1 MISGIPSHRGQAHQP
16 SEPWRAPV
24 RGRCPSCTAHKH
36 THTLAHAETHS
47 STRVRTHAIRA
58 YRQTR
63 KQVDTQTHIHTS
75 THARTHN
82 THTHNH
88 AGKTPDTHAHSQAY
102 THNTHTNTKAPNVA
116 YTNTRAPTWG
126 FSHKHAHCTLHTGK
140 QAHRHAGGRT
150 PHPREWV
157 GGACLLL
164 DHRVHRVRCVEGAWR
179 SLPEYIHSVVL

>member
-75 THARTHN
+75 THARTTH

-88 AGKTPDTHAHSQAY
+88 AKMHTLPSPQRQKQAKPQTHMR
-102 THNTHTNTKAPNVA
+102 THKHTRTTHTQTQRRLMWPTRTHVHPHGASHISTHIA
-116 YTNTRAPTWG
+116 HYTQASR
-126 FSHKHAHCTLHTGK
+126 HTGT
-140 QAHRHAGGRT
+140 QVGAHPIPGSG
-150 PHPREWV
+150 WV
-157 GGACLLL
+157 EPAC
-164 DHRVHRVRCVEGAWR
+164 
-179 SLPEYIHSVVL
+179 S